1 MSKTDAEIIST
12 LIFLSLVGIYLFKT
26 RKELEFHYGIIIRRW
41 KKGKEKIDKLVRGRE
56 KILRHIGDAFVV
68 LGIAISI
75 ASFFLLIQYTLKFQQ
90 AFGLALPAVKGIK
103 YPGAII
109 PIPFWYWL
117 LSVFIVVVSHESM
130 HAIFSRV
137 ENVKLKS
144 YGIIFFLF
152 FPIGAFVDPEKKTF
166 EKMSGIKKMR
176 ILAAGSFGNL
186 LVFAIVTILAIAST
200 KIADSLIESFG
211 VKFDVLPNTPAEKAG
226 LEGIMLKINNQTIK
240 NRVDLIDFLNKT
252 KPGEN
257 VTILTTKGE
266 FNLTLAENPENKE
279 IGFIGITNTSEV
291 YKYKASSQYV
301 PDAFI
306 NALLVWYRILFW
318 LAILN
323 LGVGVA
329 NLMPAKPLDGG
340 YMLED
345 IFKKFFGK
353 RGEDI
358 ENVLSSLIFFLLLF
372 NIFVVGTIKKI

>member
-1 MSKTDAEIIST
+1 
-12 LIFLSLVGIYLFKT
+12 
-26 RKELEFHYGIIIRRW
+26 
-41 KKGKEKIDKLVRGRE
+41 
-56 KILRHIGDAFVV
+56 

-90 AFGLALPAVKGIK
+90 AFGLALPAVKGVK

-117 LSVFIVVVSHESM
+117 LSVFIVVISHESM

-266 FNLTLAENPENKE
+266 FNLTLAENPENRE

-306 NALLVWYRILFW
+306 NALFIWYRVLFW